1 MIPRIISDSADQNF
15 GSEAEKS
22 WYSIMTRW
30 ISLTRLT
37 KTAND
42 MLFSDITT
50 KQLLRSGSYVTS
62 LEHFRELLQDWYADY
77 QQLKG
82 KLNPPW
88 RL

>member
-1 MIPRIISDSADQNF
+1 MIPRIISDSGDQNF

-50 KQLLRSGSYVTS
+50 KQLLRSGTYDTS